1 AGKEIGWLPIRDS
14 TSVEFHP
21 ADGSLITTGPGGVY
35 RWPLQPDEDGRP
47 GSLCIGPPQPVGV
60 PAEIQPARAWLGRDG
75 RTLAVPD
82 HVHGQIFVLEL
93 ESKKVLL
100 RGVHPGANWV
110 TLSADGQWAASST
123 WGGGDNNVRVWNLER
138 GKAVVDLEGADHQA
152 VFSPDSQ
159 WLV

>member
-1 AGKEIGWLPIRDS
+1 LVIAKRLWEVGGGSEFRALYGHKGPGRGPWNASFSRDGRILASAGADGVRLWDLVAGKEIGWLPIRDS

-75 RTLAVPD
+75 RTLAVTD

-93 ESKKVLL
+93 ESKK
-100 RGVHPGANWV
+100 
-110 TLSADGQWAASST
+110 
-123 WGGGDNNVRVWNLER
+123 
-138 GKAVVDLEGADHQA
+138 
-152 VFSPDSQ
+152 
-159 WLV
+159 